1 MILLNPTDDV
11 TTTMLRPLDLVLMQE
26 SKYNEIGRI
35 LQSKKIEKPTQLDDT
50 PKAKLTLEALSKLRK
65 YRELKKSENLE
76 RRKLASLM
84 YSKAGGEDSGP
95 AL

>member
-1 MILLNPTDDV
+1 M
-11 TTTMLRPLDLVLMQE
+11 RLDE
-26 SKYNEIGRI
+26 FYNQKRQRSPQIGRY
-35 LQSKKIEKPTQLDDT
+35 S
-50 PKAKLTLEALSKLRK
+50 KAKLTLEALSKLRK